1 MSWREIIQ
9 QNNLVL
15 FISRFRSILIIP
27 SSNLGGTERVAIEL
41 ERRFFQL
48 IWETI
53 VSDAG
58 NKKGVL

>member
-27 SSNLGGTERVAIEL
+27 SSNLGSTERVAIEP